1 MRSKVMNMVRHQRA
15 AAVMLGMSMWGALA
29 WAAGTNEVAG
39 TGGGESWLAFI
50 FVKGGIFMY
59 PIVLLGFVGIYFI
72 VDAFLLLRRK
82 KLAPPEVKEQ
92 LKGLI
97 KEKKYDEAIKVCD
110 ATPCALTRILAAGL
124 RARHRGKQVMEEMFA
139 EHGAREGMVL
149 RARISYLN
157 TVAVIEPMLG
167 LLGTVSGMIKA
178 FANVASMGMGK
189 SSVLA
194 NNISEALITT
204 YGGLVVAIPLM
215 AVFLHLRNQV
225 NSMIVHVEDEIGEL
239 VDVMEQV
246 G

>member
-1 MRSKVMNMVRHQRA
+1 MWQYQRRGA
-15 AAVMLGMSMWGALA
+15 LLLGLCLCAALA
-29 WAAGTNEVAG
+29 WAADTNSVAAAES
-39 TGGGESWLAFI
+39 GGETWLVFI
-50 FVKGGIFMY
+50 FSKGGLFMY

-72 VDAFLLLRRK
+72 VDAFLLLRKK
-82 KLAPPEVKEQ
+82 KLAPPELKEQ
-92 LKGLI
+92 LRTLLKD
-97 KEKKYDEAIKVCD
+97 KKYDDAIKLCD
-110 ATPCALTRILAAGL
+110 DTPCTLTRILAAGL
-124 RARHRGKQVMEEMFA
+124 RARHRGKAVMEEAFA

-157 TVAVIEPMLG
+157 TIAVIEPMLG

-194 NNISEALITT
+194 NNISEALMTT

-225 NSMIVHVEDEIGEL
+225 SSMIVHVEDNIGEL
-239 VDVMEQV
+239 VDLIED
-246 G
+246 

>member
-1 MRSKVMNMVRHQRA
+1 MRSRIMSIVRHQRT
-15 AAVMLGMSMWGALA
+15 GALLLVVSIC
-29 WAAGTNEVAG
+29 AALAMAAETNVVASAEK
-39 TGGGESWLAFI
+39 GETWLVYI
-50 FVKGGIFMY
+50 FSKGGLFMY

-72 VDAFLLLRRK
+72 VDAFLLLRKK
-82 KLAPPEVKEQ
+82 KLSPPEVKEQ
-92 LKGLI
+92 LKTLI
-97 KEKKYDEAIKVCD
+97 KEKKFDEALKVCEE
-110 ATPCALTRILAAGL
+110 TPCALTRILAAGL
-124 RARHRGKQVMEEMFA
+124 RARHRGKQVMEEAFA

-157 TVAVIEPMLG
+157 TIAVIEPMLG

-239 VDVMEQV
+239 VDAME
-246 G
+246 

>member
-1 MRSKVMNMVRHQRA
+1 MRSRIMRTVREVWMGVMVWGIWLSVGR
-15 AAVMLGMSMWGALA
+15 GWGAE
-29 WAAGTNEVAG
+29 TNVVAG
-39 TGGGESWLAFI
+39 TGEQETWLVYI
-50 FVKGGIFMY
+50 FSKGGIFMY

-72 VDAFLLLRRK
+72 VDAFLLLRKK
-82 KLAPPEVKEQ
+82 KLSPPELKEQ
-92 LKGLI
+92 LKGLL
-97 KEKKYDEAIKVCD
+97 KEKKYEEALKVCEER
-110 ATPCALTRILAAGL
+110 PCALTRILGAGL
-124 RARHRGKQVMEEMFA
+124 RVRHRGKVAMEEAFV

-157 TVAVIEPMLG
+157 TIAVIEPMLG

-178 FANVASMGMGK
+178 FANVAAMGMGK

-239 VDVMEQV
+239 VDLVE
-246 G
+246 

>member
-1 MRSKVMNMVRHQRA
+1 MRSRNMQAGLGWLWVMMVMVGVWLG
-15 AAVMLGMSMWGALA
+15 AAV
-29 WAAGTNEVAG
+29 VAG
-39 TGGGESWLAFI
+39 ADTNVVASAEEGETWLVYI
-50 FVKGGIFMY
+50 FSKGGIFMY

-72 VDAFLLLRRK
+72 VDAFLLLRKK
-82 KLAPPEVKEQ
+82 KLSPPELKEQ
-92 LKGLI
+92 LRTLL
-97 KEKKYDEAIKVCD
+97 KEKKYEEALKLCEER
-110 ATPCALTRILAAGL
+110 PCALTRILAAGL
-124 RARHRGKQVMEEMFA
+124 RARHRGKVAMEEAFA

-157 TVAVIEPMLG
+157 TIAVIEPMLG

-178 FANVASMGMGK
+178 FANVAAMGMGK

-194 NNISEALITT
+194 ANISEALITT

-239 VDVMEQV
+239 VDLIEV
-246 G
+246 